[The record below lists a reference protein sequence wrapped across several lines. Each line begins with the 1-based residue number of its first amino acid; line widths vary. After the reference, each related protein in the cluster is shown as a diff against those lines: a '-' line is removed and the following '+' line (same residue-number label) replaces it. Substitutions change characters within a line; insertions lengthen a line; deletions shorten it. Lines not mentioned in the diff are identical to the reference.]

1 MSKDEYLITDAPLKA
16 LTVFAMPMILGSF
29 FQQVY
34 NMADSIIVG
43 QFVGSSALAAVGA
56 CAALTNVFICIALG
70 AGVGAGVLV
79 SRCFGARDYSKMK
92 TIVSTS
98 LISFLILS
106 ILLGVFGFCFS
117 RSMMS
122 LLQTPADILDEAVLY
137 LRVYFV
143 GFLFLFMYNI
153 LSTMFTSIG
162 ESKIPLGLL
171 IFSSVLNIFMDLW
184 MVAGLGLGVFGA
196 ALATLI
202 AQGISAVFSL
212 LIFFSR
218 MRRYKSH
225 FAWFNG
231 QELYSMLQIA
241 VPSILQQSTVSI
253 GMMIVQAVVNPFG
266 TQALAGYSATMRVEN
281 VFSLIFVS
289 IGNAVSPYVSQNLGA
304 KKPQRIKKGYHAAL
318 VLDLCFAVLAFIIIE
333 TLHTQI
339 SSLFLGKDGTALAY
353 QVSGDYMRWLGYF
366 FIFMG
371 IKMATDGVLRGLGIM
386 RPFLIANMVNLAIRL
401 SVALLCAPRFGISFV
416 WLAVPAGWFANFL
429 ISYVAL
435 RKSVDIQSR
444 MLVDALD
451 IEEKDVL
458 RAINEY
464 MDALTLLDQY
474 DHQVLRKPEGSTPI
488 YRITYEDCVQMVGQ
502 MKDSFETDVFG
513 VEKESGKVEGII
525 AAVYQSVFGQDA
537 YPSLEEKAAN
547 LLYFMIKDHPYA
559 DGCKRIAASLFLEFL
574 DKNNAL
580 FQDGRKRLSDGTL
593 VAITLMVAESKAEEK
608 DGMVK
613 LIMNLLKLN

>member
-56 CAALTNVFICIALG
+56 CAALTNVFICVALG

-79 SRCFGARDYSKMK
+79 SRYFGAQNYSKMK

-98 LISFLILS
+98 LISFLSLS
-106 ILLGVFGFCFS
+106 ILLSVLGFCFS
-117 RSMMS
+117 DFNDAG
-122 LLQTPADILDEAVLY
+122 LLHTPADILDDAVLY
-137 LRVYFV
+137 LRVYFM
-143 GFLFLFMYNI
+143 GFPFLFMYNI
-153 LSTMFTSIG
+153 LSNMFTSIG

-171 IFSSVLNIFMDLW
+171 IFSSILNIFMDLW

-212 LIFFSR
+212 LLFLSR

-225 FAWFNG
+225 FDWFDR
-231 QELYSMLQIA
+231 QELHSMLQIA
-241 VPSILQQSTVSI
+241 VPSVLQQSTVSI

-266 TQALAGYSATMRVEN
+266 TQALAGYAATMRVEN

-304 KKPQRIKKGYHAAL
+304 KKIERIKKGYHAAL
-318 VLDLCFAVLAFIIIE
+318 VLDVCFAVLAFIVIE

-353 QVSGDYMRWLGYF
+353 QVSEGYMRWLGYF

-401 SVALLCAPRFGISFV
+401 SVALICAPRFGIVFV

-435 RKSVDIQSR
+435 RRLWPTDSST
-444 MLVDALD
+444 
-451 IEEKDVL
+451 EEGD
-458 RAINEY
+458 Y
-464 MDALTLLDQY
+464 
-474 DHQVLRKPEGSTPI
+474 
-488 YRITYEDCVQMVGQ
+488 
-502 MKDSFETDVFG
+502 
-513 VEKESGKVEGII
+513 
-525 AAVYQSVFGQDA
+525 
-537 YPSLEEKAAN
+537 SL
-547 LLYFMIKDHPYA
+547 
-559 DGCKRIAASLFLEFL
+559 
-574 DKNNAL
+574 
-580 FQDGRKRLSDGTL
+580 
-593 VAITLMVAESKAEEK
+593 
-608 DGMVK
+608 
-613 LIMNLLKLN
+613 

>member
-56 CAALTNVFICIALG
+56 CAALTNVFICVALG

-79 SRCFGARDYSKMK
+79 SRYFGARDYGKMK

-98 LISFLILS
+98 LISFLVLS

-117 RSMMS
+117 HSMMN

-137 LRVYFV
+137 LRIYFL
-143 GFLFLFMYNI
+143 GFPFLFMYNI

-162 ESKIPLGLL
+162 ESKIPLILL
-171 IFSSVLNIFMDLW
+171 IFSSVLNIIMDL
-184 MVAGLGLGVFGA
+184 LGA
-196 ALATLI
+196 AIATLI

-212 LIFFSR
+212 LILFYR
-218 MRRYKSH
+218 MSRYKSY
-225 FAWFNG
+225 FKWFDRK
-231 QELYSMLQIA
+231 ELCSMLKIA
-241 VPSILQQSTVSI
+241 VPSVLQQSTVSI

-266 TQALAGYSATMRVEN
+266 TQALAGYAATMRVEN

-304 KKPQRIKKGYHAAL
+304 KKIERIKKGYHAAL
-318 VLDLCFAVLAFIIIE
+318 VLDICFAILAFIIIE

-353 QVSGDYMRWLGYF
+353 QVSGDYMKWIGYF

-386 RPFLIANMVNLAIRL
+386 RPFLVANMVNLAIRL
-401 SVALLCAPRFGISFV
+401 TVALIFAPRFGIAFV
-416 WLAVPAGWFANFL
+416 WLAVPAGWLANFL

-435 RKSVDIQSR
+435 RKSW
-444 MLVDALD
+444 
-451 IEEKDVL
+451 
-458 RAINEY
+458 
-464 MDALTLLDQY
+464 
-474 DHQVLRKPEGSTPI
+474 PE
-488 YRITYEDCVQMVGQ
+488 
-502 MKDSFETDVFG
+502 
-513 VEKESGKVEGII
+513 
-525 AAVYQSVFGQDA
+525 
-537 YPSLEEKAAN
+537 
-547 LLYFMIKDHPYA
+547 
-559 DGCKRIAASLFLEFL
+559 
-574 DKNNAL
+574 
-580 FQDGRKRLSDGTL
+580 
-593 VAITLMVAESKAEEK
+593 
-608 DGMVK
+608 
-613 LIMNLLKLN
+613 

>member
-29 FQQVY
+29 FQQIY

-56 CAALTNVFICIALG
+56 CAALTNVFICVALG

-79 SRCFGARDYSKMK
+79 SRYFGARDYSKMK

-106 ILLGVFGFCFS
+106 ILLGVFGFGFS
-117 RSMMS
+117 NIMMNA
-122 LLQTPADILDEAVLY
+122 LQTPADILDEAVLY

-143 GFLFLFMYNI
+143 GFPFLFMYNI

-171 IFSSVLNIFMDLW
+171 IFSSILNIFMDFW

-212 LIFFSR
+212 LIFFCR
-218 MRRYKSH
+218 MRRYKSS
-225 FAWFNG
+225 FKRFDR

-241 VPSILQQSTVSI
+241 VPSVLQQSTVSI

-266 TQALAGYSATMRVEN
+266 TQALA
-281 VFSLIFVS
+281 
-289 IGNAVSPYVSQNLGA
+289 PYVSQNLGA
-304 KKPQRIKKGYHAAL
+304 KQNQRIKKGYHAAI
-318 VLDLCFAVLAFIIIE
+318 VLDICFAVLAFIVIE

-339 SSLFLGKDGTALAY
+339 SSLFLGKDGTDLAY
-353 QVSGDYMRWLGYF
+353 QVSGDYMKWLGYF

-401 SVALLCAPRFGISFV
+401 LVALICAPRFGIAYV

-429 ISYVAL
+429 ISYAAL
-435 RKSVDIQSR
+435 RKSWP
-444 MLVDALD
+444 A
-451 IEEKDVL
+451 EKP
-458 RAINEY
+458 A
-464 MDALTLLDQY
+464 
-474 DHQVLRKPEGSTPI
+474 G
-488 YRITYEDCVQMVGQ
+488 
-502 MKDSFETDVFG
+502 F
-513 VEKESGKVEGII
+513 
-525 AAVYQSVFGQDA
+525 
-537 YPSLEEKAAN
+537 
-547 LLYFMIKDHPYA
+547 
-559 DGCKRIAASLFLEFL
+559 
-574 DKNNAL
+574 
-580 FQDGRKRLSDGTL
+580 
-593 VAITLMVAESKAEEK
+593 
-608 DGMVK
+608 
-613 LIMNLLKLN
+613 

>member
-29 FQQVY
+29 FQQIY

-56 CAALTNVFICIALG
+56 CAALTNVFICVALG

-79 SRCFGARDYSKMK
+79 SRYFGARKYGKMK

-98 LISFLILS
+98 LFSFLILS
-106 ILLGVFGFCFS
+106 IVLGVFGFCFS
-117 RSMMS
+117 HWMMS
-122 LLQTPADILDEAVLY
+122 VLQTPGDILDDAVLY

-143 GFLFLFMYNI
+143 GFPFLFMYNI
-153 LSTMFTSIG
+153 LSNMFTSIG

-171 IFSSVLNIFMDLW
+171 IFSSILNIFMDLW
-184 MVAGLGLGVFGA
+184 MVARLGVFGA

-212 LIFFSR
+212 LLFLSR
-218 MRRYKSH
+218 MRRYKSR
-225 FAWFNG
+225 FDWFDR
-231 QELYSMLQIA
+231 QELHSMLQIA
-241 VPSILQQSTVSI
+241 VPSVLQQSTVSI

-266 TQALAGYSATMRVEN
+266 TQALAGYAATMRVEN

-304 KKPQRIKKGYHAAL
+304 KKIERIKKGYHAAL
-318 VLDLCFAVLAFIIIE
+318 VLDVCFAVLAFIVIE

-339 SSLFLGKDGTALAY
+339 SSLFLGKDGTVLAY
-353 QVSGDYMRWLGYF
+353 QVSEGYMRWLGYF

-401 SVALLCAPRFGISFV
+401 SVALICAPRFGIVFV

-435 RKSVDIQSR
+435 RRSWPTDSST
-444 MLVDALD
+444 
-451 IEEKDVL
+451 EEGD
-458 RAINEY
+458 Y
-464 MDALTLLDQY
+464 
-474 DHQVLRKPEGSTPI
+474 
-488 YRITYEDCVQMVGQ
+488 
-502 MKDSFETDVFG
+502 
-513 VEKESGKVEGII
+513 
-525 AAVYQSVFGQDA
+525 
-537 YPSLEEKAAN
+537 SL
-547 LLYFMIKDHPYA
+547 
-559 DGCKRIAASLFLEFL
+559 
-574 DKNNAL
+574 
-580 FQDGRKRLSDGTL
+580 
-593 VAITLMVAESKAEEK
+593 
-608 DGMVK
+608 
-613 LIMNLLKLN
+613 